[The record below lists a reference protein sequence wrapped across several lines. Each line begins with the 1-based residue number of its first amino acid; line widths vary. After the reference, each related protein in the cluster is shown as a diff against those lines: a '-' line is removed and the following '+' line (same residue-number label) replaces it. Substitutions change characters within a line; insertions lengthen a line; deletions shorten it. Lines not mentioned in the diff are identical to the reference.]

1 MGSTYIIEVH
11 LETPDLIIK
20 MKILVIQ
27 HKKVGDVLLSSLI
40 CNNLKKIIPNAEIH
54 YLINRE
60 ALPVIEGN
68 PNINH
73 AITIHPE
80 HRASARAFIKFA
92 LQIRRQRY
100 DVVIDAYTKLESWFI
115 VLLCGAKRRI
125 SYKKKYRTFLYTDN
139 LPRESVKVNQPGR
152 MIDLKLLLLQPFLN
166 NRLPE
171 RFPKI
176 YLSEHEKQ
184 KAAFL
189 FKKHGIPPKKSL
201 MLNIVGS
208 CPLKTYPLEYMAT
221 LVNQIAGQVDVNILF
236 NFLPHQKD
244 TAQKIYDLCNDTA
257 KENIFFELSNYD
269 LRTFISIMNQC
280 DATIGNEGGAIHIAK
295 ALNKS
300 SFTIFSPWVCRHDW
314 STFEDGFYH
323 VAVHLSD
330 FKPDL
335 YQNTPAHLYKYQAL
349 ELFKELKPELIWSKL
364 SSYIA
369 NHFGNMQNAD

>member
-1 MGSTYIIEVH
+1 
-11 LETPDLIIK
+11 

-27 HKKVGDVLLSSLI
+27 QKKIGDVLISSII
-40 CNNLKKIIPNAEIH
+40 CNNLKKIMPNAKIH
-54 YLINRE
+54 YLINQE

-68 PNINH
+68 PNINK

-80 HRASARAFIKFA
+80 HRKNVWAFIKFS

-139 LPRESVKVNQPGR
+139 LSRESVKVSRPGR
-152 MIDLKLLLLQPFLN
+152 VIDLKLLLIQPFSN
-166 NRLPE
+166 MVEPE

-176 YLSEHEKQ
+176 YINEYEQQ
-184 KAAFL
+184 KALLL
-189 FKKHGIPPKKSL
+189 FKEHCIPPKKNL

-221 LVNQIAGQVDVNILF
+221 LVNHIVDRVDVNILF

-244 TAQKIYDLCNDTA
+244 IAQRIYELCNHTA
-257 KENIFFELSNYD
+257 KKNIFFELSNYN
-269 LRTFISIMNQC
+269 LRTFIIIMNQC
-280 DATIGNEGGAIHIAK
+280 AAIIGNEGGAIHIAK
-295 ALNKS
+295 ALNKP
-300 SFTIFSPWVCRHDW
+300 SFTIFSPWICKHDW
-314 STFEDGFYH
+314 STFEDDLYH

-330 FKPDL
+330 YKHNL
-335 YQNTPAHLYKYQAL
+335 YEHTRESLYKNKAL
-349 ELFKELKPELIWSKL
+349 ELFEELKPELFLPKL
-364 SSYIA
+364 SSYVTY
-369 NHFGNMQNAD
+369 HFDKVIVE

>member
-1 MGSTYIIEVH
+1 
-11 LETPDLIIK
+11 

-27 HKKVGDVLLSSLI
+27 QKKIGDVLLSSVI
-40 CNNLKKIIPNAEIH
+40 CNNLKKLIPNAEIH
-54 YLINRE
+54 YLMNQE

-68 PNINH
+68 PNINQ
-73 AITIHPE
+73 AITIRPE
-80 HRASARAFIKFA
+80 HRAGVRAFIKFA

-100 DVVIDAYTKLESWFI
+100 DVVIDAYTKLESWLI

-139 LPRESVKVNQPGR
+139 IPRESVKVTQPGR
-152 MIDLKLLLLQPFLN
+152 MIDLKLLLIQPFLN

-171 RFPKI
+171 RSPKI

-184 KAAFL
+184 NAVFL
-189 FKKHGIPPKKSL
+189 FKKHGIPSRKNL

-244 TAQKIYDLCNDTA
+244 IAQQIYELCNGEA
-257 KENIFFELSNYD
+257 KKNIFFELSNYD
-269 LRTFISIMNQC
+269 LRTFILIMNQC
-280 DATIGNEGGAIHIAK
+280 DAIIGNEGGAIHIAK
-295 ALNKS
+295 ALNKP
-300 SFTIFSPWVCRHDW
+300 SFTIFSPWVCKHDW
-314 STFEDGFYH
+314 STFEDDFYH
-323 VAVHLSD
+323 AAVHLSD

-335 YQNTPAHLYKYQAL
+335 YQNTPEHTYKDKTL
-349 ELFKELKPELIWSKL
+349 ELFKDLKPELIWPKL
-364 SSYIA
+364 STYVA
-369 NHFGNMQNAD
+369 YHFGNMHNAD